1 MTILGLL
8 YYIFAKSVPHS
19 VLLYYSNFTLLS
31 LSRKQNY
38 DVPCTFLIVIPNL
51 DSLSLACFL
60 HSTRLLIL
68 FIVSN
73 MQEHSPPSTQAI
85 EQVCLSPAVTSS
97 NQSSSVSFTFTLSS
111 SNFYQPNLG
120 SSTPSIQV
128 IPSPLITQRTIQPSS
143 TVQFPAIAHSASHSL
158 APCTASSTP
167 FVQPVGADAVATHSR
182 TDTMDFKGDQGT
194 VTPVVGDL
202 PHNSHQHDDQGET
215 SKSSAPPP
223 AAVSRDTT
231 QGEVH
236 NSQSQNA
243 NNGTAHIDGDDVAPD
258 NQLLLD
264 SNSILEDTCGGDPGD
279 FDDNDGSDSD
289 SVIVI
294 QESTPATRRNQS
306 SQPTQLDSSEDF
318 QESPLPKTPKR
329 TAAKKSIP
337 QSHANKPSP
346 RVAAGKRGLS
356 STVSKDTPHVTA
368 PPAKK
373 VIVTR
378 SMTSSRSYVGSGAST
393 RPPREFYK
401 RTIATPVQ
409 SSKPPQP
416 STARLGHGQVTTKP
430 TTATKRATSGT
441 TTSTQAAKTSSASTV
456 KTTPT
461 VNTNP
466 AKPTV
471 ASESTAAHTVKTPS
485 AAKHAIS
492 ARPLTPTTTKST
504 RNTLTKSTP
513 NSTKPSRPTSSARPA
528 TSTRSSKPPSKAAI
542 KENSATRNS
551 KRSTVSGIASSSQSR
566 NSSKSQQKGTKRRL
580 ADEAPAEAA
589 SPRKKA
595 RSFEPGSPRG
605 DGVNSE
611 IALHTRGL

>member
-1 MTILGLL
+1 
-8 YYIFAKSVPHS
+8 
-19 VLLYYSNFTLLS
+19 
-31 LSRKQNY
+31 
-38 DVPCTFLIVIPNL
+38 
-51 DSLSLACFL
+51 
-60 HSTRLLIL
+60 
-68 FIVSN
+68 

-158 APCTASSTP
+158 APYTASSTL

-182 TDTMDFKGDQGT
+182 TDTMDFEGDQGT
-194 VTPVVGDL
+194 VTPAVGDL

-279 FDDNDGSDSD
+279 IDDNDGSDSD

-294 QESTPATRRNQS
+294 QESTPATGRNQS
-306 SQPTQLDSSEDF
+306 SRPTQLDSSEDF

-329 TAAKKSIP
+329 TAAKKSTP
-337 QSHANKPSP
+337 QSHTNKPSP
-346 RVAAGKRGLS
+346 RVAAGKRGLP
-356 STVSKDTPHVTA
+356 STVSKETPHVAA

-401 RTIATPVQ
+401 RTVATSVQ

-441 TTSTQAAKTSSASTV
+441 TTSTQAAKTSSASTG
-456 KTTPT
+456 KTLANTPT
-461 VNTNP
+461 VNTNL

-471 ASESTAAHTVKTPS
+471 ASESTVATVKTPS
-485 AAKHAIS
+485 APKHALS
-492 ARPLTPTTTKST
+492 ARPLTPTSTKSIH
-504 RNTLTKSTP
+504 NALTKSTP
-513 NSTKPSRPTSSARPA
+513 NSSKPSRPTSSTRPA
-528 TSTRSSKPPSKAAI
+528 TSSKSVRSSKPPSKAAI
-542 KENSATRNS
+542 KENSATKNT
-551 KRSTVSGIASSSQSR
+551 KRSAVSGVTSSTQSR

-580 ADEAPAEAA
+580 ADEAPADAA